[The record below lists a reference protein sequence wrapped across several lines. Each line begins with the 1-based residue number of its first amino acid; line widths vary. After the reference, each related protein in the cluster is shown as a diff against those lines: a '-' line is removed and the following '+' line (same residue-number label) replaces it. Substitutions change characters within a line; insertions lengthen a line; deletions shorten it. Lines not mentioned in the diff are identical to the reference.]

1 MYNFHRRINKKEKI
15 VGWYTTTTA
24 EGVLLNDNSSLI
36 QNFYS
41 SECENPVHLVVD
53 TTLAGEDMGVRGF
66 MSQSMILGESNL
78 ANKFLEIK
86 VDIEV
91 TDSEATCLYH
101 MINAQ
106 ETSEAFSES
115 EVVAVV
121 PDQRDS
127 VHSAM
132 RRLLVVLDD
141 VQKYVDNVVDGS
153 AQPVAEYGM
162 KIADAIG
169 ALQTV
174 RPEEFHTILQEKIQ
188 DLLMVSYISTLAQT
202 QLAISAKIN
211 AIL

>member
-1 MYNFHRRINKKEKI
+1 MYSFHKRINKKEKI

-66 MSQSMILGESNL
+66 LSQSMILGESNL

-86 VDIEV
+86 VDLEV

-106 ETSEAFSES
+106 NADPFVES
-115 EVVAVV
+115 EVIAVV

-127 VHSAM
+127 VHAAM
-132 RRLLVVLDD
+132 KKLLVVLDD
-141 VQKYVDNVVDGS
+141 VQRYVDNVVDGS
-153 AQPVAEYGM
+153 AQPIAEYGM

-169 ALQTV
+169 ALQSV
-174 RPEEFHTILQEKIQ
+174 RPDEFHTILQDKIQ
-188 DLLMVSYISTLAQT
+188 DLLMVSYITTLTQT

>member
-66 MSQSMILGESNL
+66 MSQSMVLGESNL

-86 VDIEV
+86 VDLEV

-106 ETSEAFSES
+106 NTVGKQCFLIGDHLVPQLLIFRRKLLYSPTMEPPLFFCDFFSCIS
-115 EVVAVV
+115 
-121 PDQRDS
+121 PFFYYLC
-127 VHSAM
+127 HYF
-132 RRLLVVLDD
+132 L
-141 VQKYVDNVVDGS
+141 KYPS
-153 AQPVAEYGM
+153 
-162 KIADAIG
+162 
-169 ALQTV
+169 
-174 RPEEFHTILQEKIQ
+174 
-188 DLLMVSYISTLAQT
+188 SS
-202 QLAISAKIN
+202 
-211 AIL
+211 

>member
-86 VDIEV
+86 VDLEV

-106 ETSEAFSES
+106 NTDGELHFIFLIYLILIFLYFILLHFDVTVLTCYYFIFYFIYSLFS
-115 EVVAVV
+115 
-121 PDQRDS
+121 
-127 VHSAM
+127 
-132 RRLLVVLDD
+132 
-141 VQKYVDNVVDGS
+141 
-153 AQPVAEYGM
+153 
-162 KIADAIG
+162 
-169 ALQTV
+169 
-174 RPEEFHTILQEKIQ
+174 
-188 DLLMVSYISTLAQT
+188 
-202 QLAISAKIN
+202 
-211 AIL
+211 

>member
-41 SECENPVHLVVD
+41 DECENPVHLVVD

-66 MSQSMILGESNL
+66 MSQVMTLGGANL

-86 VDIEV
+86 VDLEV

-106 ETSEAFSES
+106 NAEAFAES
-115 EVVAVV
+115 EVVAIV

-127 VHSAM
+127 VHGAM
-132 RRLLVVLDD
+132 RKLLVVLDE
-141 VQKYVDNVVDGS
+141 VQTYVDSVVDGS
-153 AQPVAEYGM
+153 ATPMAEYGM

-174 RPEEFHTILQEKIQ
+174 RPEEFNTMLQEKIQ
-188 DLLMVSYISTLAQT
+188 DLLMVSYVSTLAQT
-202 QLAISAKIN
+202 QLSISAKIN